1 MKPAVFTT
9 DEPPVHIDDIQ
20 VKEYI
25 LELRRR
31 IEVMNVQMETLVRQL
46 HEAKSQAKE
55 QAKEQAQNMPQDGP
69 RTTDHGT

>member
-1 MKPAVFTT
+1 MRPAIFTT

-31 IEVMNVQMETLVRQL
+31 IEVLNIQMETLVKQL
-46 HEAKSQAKE
+46 HD
-55 QAKEQAQNMPQDGP
+55 AQNNK
-69 RTTDHGT
+69 

>member
-46 HEAKSQAKE
+46 HEAKSQATE
-55 QAKEQAQNMPQDGP
+55 QAKDQAQNMPQDGP

>member
-46 HEAKSQAKE
+46 HEAKSQAT
-55 QAKEQAQNMPQDGP
+55 EQAQSMPQDGP

>member
-1 MKPAVFTT
+1 MRPAVFTT
-9 DEPPVHIDDIQ
+9 DEPPVHIDDLE

-46 HEAKSQAKE
+46 HEAKNRPEISDASQ
-55 QAKEQAQNMPQDGP
+55 N
-69 RTTDHGT
+69 

>member
-1 MKPAVFTT
+1 MRPAVFTT

-31 IEVMNVQMETLVRQL
+31 IEVMNVQMESLVSQL
-46 HEAKSQAKE
+46 HSAKE
-55 QAKEQAQNMPQDGP
+55 RLDELVKG
-69 RTTDHGT
+69 

>member
-1 MKPAVFTT
+1 MKPAIFTT

-46 HEAKSQAKE
+46 HSIKE
-55 QAKEQAQNMPQDGP
+55 RVNELTKGQG
-69 RTTDHGT
+69 

>member
-55 QAKEQAQNMPQDGP
+55 KAQSMPHDVSG
-69 RTTDHGT
+69 TTDHGT

>member
-1 MKPAVFTT
+1 MRPAVFTT
-9 DEPPVHIDDIQ
+9 DEPPVHIDDLQ

-46 HEAKSQAKE
+46 HEAKD
-55 QAKEQAQNMPQDGP
+55 QAQNMPQHTPG
-69 RTTDHGT
+69 TTDHGT

>member
-20 VKEYI
+20 VKEYN

-55 QAKEQAQNMPQDGP
+55 QAQNMPQDGP

>member
-46 HEAKSQAKE
+46 HEAKSQAKD
-55 QAKEQAQNMPQDGP
+55 QAQSMPQDGP

>member
-1 MKPAVFTT
+1 MKPAIFTT
-9 DEPPVHIDDIQ
+9 DDPPVHIDDIQ

-46 HEAKSQAKE
+46 HD
-55 QAKEQAQNMPQDGP
+55 AQNKK
-69 RTTDHGT
+69 

>member
-9 DEPPVHIDDIQ
+9 DDPPVHIDDIQ

-46 HEAKSQAKE
+46 HEAKSQAKD
-55 QAKEQAQNMPQDGP
+55 QATKQAQSMPQDGP

>member
-55 QAKEQAQNMPQDGP
+55 QATKQAQSMPQDGP